1 MSETVKKILLVE
13 DEPIAQTLYQ
23 NRLQREGF
31 EISLAE
37 NGEVAINEMTKAQP
51 DLVVLDLML
60 PKVNGQEVL
69 KRMRS
74 EERFKKTPVLVISNA
89 YMTEL
94 SKKAME
100 SGATRGMLKTE
111 CTPAR
116 LVENVRDLL
125 GFKSAFDLSDSPASD
140 NGQLEA
146 FADAAEMA
154 LADEMALKETRD
166 DFTKKAPMEVAKIR
180 EHSLAYI
187 KAGNTPAAKKP
198 LTDLF
203 EEVRFFAT
211 RAGLSGCI
219 RTALLADALEALL
232 FEALFKP
239 EKISTS
245 TQPTVAQAVDC
256 LEKLCQRSD
265 GGTEPSIHGKILVID
280 DDAVCNLAM
289 VGALKRAN
297 FQPTSIEDPAKA
309 LQLAQSDQF
318 DLVLLDINMPG
329 MNGFELCEK
338 LRAMPEYK
346 ETPIIFVT
354 SSSDFQSRARSIL
367 SGGNDLIPKPVSPVE
382 LVLKTTMRLLQP
394 VGIWAETSAVASC
407 LKTTMRL
414 LQEEE
419 EGHGPKN
426 GANGVNGASA
436 NHSPALAPRFP
447 APKPGTPV
455 MPPSVNGVKRT
466 NGVHAESAPG
476 KIELPQP
483 DKTVEAP
490 KAEEK
495 LPQLEAPVLKM
506 AGAKD
511 EAPKISTPEKIQMAE
526 KPAEQPKAEE
536 PPKPVELPKP
546 VEAIK
551 IPEPVEAPKS
561 LEPEKAPQIEAPAL
575 KLGEAKEEAPKI
587 EMAAPA
593 EIKAP
598 AAPEKIEV
606 PEKLVEQPKAEEI
619 SKSVELP
626 KPIETIEAV
635 KAPKP
640 VEAIKA
646 PEPVEPPKPVEAVE
660 IPKPAEPV
668 IEVSKA
674 AEPGKENL
682 PHVNGANGTDKN
694 IPAEIKL
701 EAPRPEVPVVP
712 ETLRAIEPANLPTQT
727 TAQPDSQTNRNTT
740 NNMETTATETKKPTI
755 DEAARGIARIIF
767 GDENIN
773 DMNVRLTRIALESYN
788 VHGTKDL
795 GEVARHVTKIIFGDQ
810 NVTDMNVRLT
820 RIALERYNVSEVLG
834 ISGSSN
840 GNGARMNLT
849 SV

>member
-1 MSETVKKILLVE
+1 MSETSKKILLVE

-37 NGEVAINEMTKAQP
+37 NGEVALSELSRAQP

-69 KRMRS
+69 KRIRS

-116 LVENVRDLL
+116 LVETVRDLL
-125 GFKSAFDLSDSPASD
+125 GYKSAFDLSDSPASD
-140 NGQLEA
+140 NTQIEA
-146 FADAAEMA
+146 FADAAERA
-154 LADEMALKETRD
+154 LADEMALKVTRD
-166 DFTKKAPMEVAKIR
+166 DFIQKAPMEVAKIR

-187 KAGNTPAAKKP
+187 KAGATPAAKKP
-198 LTDLF
+198 LADLF

-219 RTALLADALEALL
+219 RTALLADAFEALL

-239 EKISTS
+239 EKTTTS
-245 TQPTVAQAVDC
+245 TQQTVAQAVDC
-256 LEKLCQRSD
+256 LEKLCQRND
-265 GGTEPSIHGKILVID
+265 VGDPSIHGKILVID

-289 VGALKRAN
+289 VAALKRAN
-297 FQPTSIEDPAKA
+297 FEPIAIQDSTKA
-309 LQLAQSDQF
+309 LQAAQNDQF
-318 DLVLLDINMPG
+318 DLVLLDIHMPG

-338 LRAMPEYK
+338 FRAMPEYK

-354 SSSDFQSRARSIL
+354 SSSDFQTRARGIL

-414 LQEEE
+414 LQDEE
-419 EGHGPKN
+419 EGLAGKN
-426 GANGVNGASA
+426 GANGD
-436 NHSPALAPRFP
+436 HSPSLAPRFP

-455 MPPSVNGVKRT
+455 MPPAVNGVKAT
-466 NGVHAESAPG
+466 NGVHAELASG

-483 DKTVEAP
+483 DKQVEAP

-495 LPQLEAPVLKM
+495 LPQIEEPKLKVDEAKDEAPVLKM
-506 AGAKD
+506 AA
-511 EAPKISTPEKIQMAE
+511 PEKIQMAE
-526 KPAEQPKAEE
+526 KPAEQSKAEE
-536 PPKPVELPKP
+536 APKPVELPKP

-551 IPEPVEAPKS
+551 LPEPVEAPKPA
-561 LEPEKAPQIEAPAL
+561 EPEKAPQVEAPLL
-575 KLGEAKEEAPKI
+575 KLAETKEEAPKVEI
-587 EMAAPA
+587 AAPV
-593 EIKAP
+593 ENKAP
-598 AAPEKIEV
+598 EAPEKIEV
-606 PEKLVEQPKAEEI
+606 PQPEKPVEQPKAEE
-619 SKSVELP
+619 
-626 KPIETIEAV
+626 
-635 KAPKP
+635 APKP
-640 VEAIKA
+640 VELPAPVEAVKA
-646 PEPVEPPKPVEAVE
+646 PEPVEPPKPVEAAE
-660 IPKPAEPV
+660 ISTPTEPV
-668 IEVSKA
+668 IEVPKPVEA
-674 AEPGKENL
+674 PKEDL
-682 PHVNGANGTDKN
+682 HVNGVNGADKN
-694 IPAEIKL
+694 IPAEIKTEL
-701 EAPRPEVPVVP
+701 PRPEAEAPLVP
-712 ETLRAIEPANLPTQT
+712 ETPRAIEPANLPTQT
-727 TAQPDSQTNRNTT
+727 TTDSTNRNT
-740 NNMETTATETKKPTI
+740 NNTMETTTAETKKPTI

-767 GDENIN
+767 GDENIT

-788 VHGTKDL
+788 VHGTKDI

-820 RIALERYNVSEVLG
+820 RIALERYNVAEILG
-834 ISGSSN
+834 LSASTN

>member
-1 MSETVKKILLVE
+1 MSETSKKILLVE

-37 NGEVAINEMTKAQP
+37 NGEVALSELSRAQP

-69 KRMRS
+69 KRIRS

-116 LVENVRDLL
+116 LVETVRDLL
-125 GFKSAFDLSDSPASD
+125 GYKSAFDLSDSPASD
-140 NGQLEA
+140 NTQIEA
-146 FADAAEMA
+146 FADAAERA
-154 LADEMALKETRD
+154 LADEMALKVTRD
-166 DFTKKAPMEVAKIR
+166 DFIQKAPMEVAKIR

-187 KAGNTPAAKKP
+187 KAGATPAAKKP
-198 LTDLF
+198 LADLF

-219 RTALLADALEALL
+219 RTALLADAFEALL

-239 EKISTS
+239 EKTTTS
-245 TQPTVAQAVDC
+245 TQQTVAQAVDC
-256 LEKLCQRSD
+256 LEKLCQRND
-265 GGTEPSIHGKILVID
+265 VGDPSIHGKILVID

-289 VGALKRAN
+289 VAALKRAN
-297 FQPTSIEDPAKA
+297 FEPIAIQDSSKA
-309 LQLAQSDQF
+309 LQAAQNDQF
-318 DLVLLDINMPG
+318 DLVLLDIHMPG

-338 LRAMPEYK
+338 FRAMPEYK

-354 SSSDFQSRARSIL
+354 SSSDFQTRARGIL

-414 LQEEE
+414 LQDEE
-419 EGHGPKN
+419 EGHAGKN
-426 GANGVNGASA
+426 GANGD
-436 NHSPALAPRFP
+436 HSPSLAPRFP

-455 MPPSVNGVKRT
+455 MPPAVNGVKAT
-466 NGVHAESAPG
+466 NGVHAELASG

-483 DKTVEAP
+483 DKQVEAP

-495 LPQLEAPVLKM
+495 LPQIEEPKLKVEEAKDEAPVLKM
-506 AGAKD
+506 AA
-511 EAPKISTPEKIQMAE
+511 PEKIQTAE
-526 KPAEQPKAEE
+526 KPAEQSKAEE
-536 PPKPVELPKP
+536 APKPVELPKP

-551 IPEPVEAPKS
+551 MPEPIEAPKPT
-561 LEPEKAPQIEAPAL
+561 EPEKAPQAEAPVL
-575 KLGEAKEEAPKI
+575 KLAEAKEEAPKVEI
-587 EMAAPA
+587 AASV
-593 EIKAP
+593 ENKAP
-598 AAPEKIEV
+598 EAPEKIEV
-606 PEKLVEQPKAEEI
+606 PQPEKPVEQPKAEE
-619 SKSVELP
+619 
-626 KPIETIEAV
+626 
-635 KAPKP
+635 APKP
-640 VEAIKA
+640 VELPAPVEAVKA

-660 IPKPAEPV
+660 IPKPTEP
-668 IEVSKA
+668 E
-674 AEPGKENL
+674 KENL
-682 PHVNGANGTDKN
+682 PHVNGANGADKN
-694 IPAEIKL
+694 IPAEIKTEL
-701 EAPRPEVPVVP
+701 PRPEAEAPLVP
-712 ETLRAIEPANLPTQT
+712 ETPRAIEPANLPTQT
-727 TAQPDSQTNRNTT
+727 TTDSTNRNT
-740 NNMETTATETKKPTI
+740 NNTMETTTAETKKPTI

-767 GDENIN
+767 GDENIT

-788 VHGTKDL
+788 VHGTKDI

-820 RIALERYNVSEVLG
+820 RIALERYNVAEILG
-834 ISGSSN
+834 LSASTN